1 MFENVVALD
10 SKVHA
15 NYKMISSEGFSF
27 AQNVLGAPLS
37 MTEVVKASREFPIFF
52 PTTGKFLPVAQMG
65 YQKDANLYVDEKG
78 EWTARYKPAHIRR
91 FPFIL
96 GEKKEAG
103 EYVIMV
109 DKERISPKGD
119 GQALFEGG
127 KVPEGGI
134 VDRARQ
140 FLIDFQKELEQTE
153 ALLKP
158 LQDADIL
165 VQKVYTIR
173 KGEDVL
179 GSVRDLQVIDTEKL
193 SALDDATLA
202 KWVRSGLMGIIMA
215 HLHSLDNWNSQKAMS
230 APDQPGAA

>member
-1 MFENVVALD
+1 LFKNVVALD
-10 SKVHA
+10 STKHA
-15 NYKMISSEGFSF
+15 GKKLVELNDFSY
-27 AQNVLGAPLS
+27 ARNALSAPLS
-37 MTEVVKASREFPIFF
+37 FSEVVKAGREFPIFF
-52 PTTGKFLPVAQMG
+52 PTSGKFLPVAQMG
-65 YQKDANLYVDEKG
+65 YQKDGNLYIDESG
-78 EWTARYKPAHIRR
+78 SWTARYKPAHIRR

-96 GEKKEAG
+96 GENKEA
-103 EYVIMV
+103 EKYIVM
-109 DKERISPKGD
+109 ISKNCVSTKGD
-119 GQALFEGG
+119 GPALFEKGKMPAGG
-127 KVPEGGI
+127 VVE
-134 VDRARQ
+134 RARD
-140 FLIDFQKELEQTE
+140 FLINFQKELDWTE

-165 VQKVYTIR
+165 IQKVYTIR

-230 APDQPGAA
+230 APNQPGVA